1 MGAIALAP
9 LLWLAIFVMLST
21 SDERMLHYANAAGNN
36 STINNSTSS
45 TMQSMNH
52 TANISNNMSATNLSS
67 IDTFSAAGAIS
78 SLVYPNATIPSNAT
92 TTTPSASAQGNGTTK
107 GNASSAP
114 PPSSSSTMPTPASV
128 LPAKTFIL
136 SGFWQLDVT
145 NGKLSFFDARFT
157 KVHLDATN
165 RHTHEI
171 TNFTLTNNN
180 SLVKLNAN
188 GTTTLNG
195 TTGVALNNAVP
206 WKNVKTTITINDLST
221 IIISLDPKDTSNHF
235 MDQSIYGVVT
245 IVKDKNGKDIV
256 HFPDIIAR

>member
-1 MGAIALAP
+1 
-9 LLWLAIFVMLST
+9 
-21 SDERMLHYANAAGNN
+21 
-36 STINNSTSS
+36 
-45 TMQSMNH
+45 
-52 TANISNNMSATNLSS
+52 
-67 IDTFSAAGAIS
+67 
-78 SLVYPNATIPSNAT
+78 
-92 TTTPSASAQGNGTTK
+92 
-107 GNASSAP
+107 
-114 PPSSSSTMPTPASV
+114 MPTPASV

-195 TTGVALNNAVP
+195 TTGVALNTAEP